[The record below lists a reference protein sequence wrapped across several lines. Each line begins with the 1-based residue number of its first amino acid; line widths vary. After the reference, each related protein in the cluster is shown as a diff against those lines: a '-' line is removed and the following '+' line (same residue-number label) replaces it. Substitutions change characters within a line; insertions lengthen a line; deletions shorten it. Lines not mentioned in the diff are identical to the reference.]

1 MTVYCLLEQ
10 CTGPDDF
17 NIAGFPLGSDNTLSV
32 LSPHVKS
39 DVPVVC
45 WRQQQQQQYLT
56 AETVM
61 SYESV
66 GAKADAWWNMDLL
79 DSSQQI

>member
-1 MTVYCLLEQ
+1 MLYACIPLTVYCLLEQ

-45 WRQQQQQQYLT
+45 
-56 AETVM
+56 
-61 SYESV
+61 
-66 GAKADAWWNMDLL
+66 
-79 DSSQQI
+79 